1 MNSWIGRALQEP
13 RPTTINR
20 ASRRFS
26 GPRRYFTEW
35 HERQCGHSFHWLG
48 RRSTSPATCECALE
62 ELDQR
67 GIALHS
73 NKGNH
78 AHFLDRYLLGL
89 FDELLFEVFPGVGDG
104 KAVVV
109 LNYIETVFLHRT
121 RYRRSFEI
129 PEEFGAAVKY
139 GTAEYQL
146 LRHQVVEDSQTLRRG
161 LGANQNLVVLHI
173 HSLFFG
179 YSQFRGDHEVVPVWR
194 DHIAGHRL

>member
-1 MNSWIGRALQEP
+1 MNSCIGRGLQEP

-26 GPRRYFTEW
+26 RPGRYFTKW
-35 HERQCGHSFHWLG
+35 HERKCGHSFDWLG
-48 RRSTSPATCECALE
+48 RRSTSPATRECALE

-67 GIALHS
+67 GIALHW

-89 FDELLFEVFPGVGDG
+89 FDELLFEVFPGVGDC

-109 LNYIETVFLHRT
+109 LNYIETVFLHRA

-129 PEEFGAAVKY
+129 PEEFGGTVKY
-139 GTAEYQL
+139 GTAECQL
-146 LRHQVVEDSQTLRRG
+146 LGHQVVEDSQTLRRG
-161 LGANQNLVVLHI
+161 LRANQNLVVLHI
-173 HSLFFG
+173 HFLFVG
-179 YSQFRGDHEVVPVWR
+179 YSPFP
-194 DHIAGHRL
+194 

>member
-1 MNSWIGRALQEP
+1 MNSRIGRGLQEP
-13 RPTTINR
+13 RPTTTNP

-35 HERQCGHSFHWLG
+35 HERKCGHSFDWLG

-67 GIALHS
+67 CIALHW
-73 NKGNH
+73 NKGDH
-78 AHFLDRYLLGL
+78 AHFLDRCLLGL
-89 FDELLFEVFPGVGDG
+89 FNELLFEVFPGVGDG
-104 KAVVV
+104 KAVIV
-109 LNYIETVFLHRT
+109 LIYIETVFLHRA

-129 PEEFGAAVKY
+129 PEEFGGAIKY

-146 LRHQVVEDSQTLRRG
+146 LRHQVFEDSQTLRRG

-173 HSLFFG
+173 NSLFV
-179 YSQFRGDHEVVPVWR
+179 STCHEVHPLN
-194 DHIAGHRL
+194 GSRLSG